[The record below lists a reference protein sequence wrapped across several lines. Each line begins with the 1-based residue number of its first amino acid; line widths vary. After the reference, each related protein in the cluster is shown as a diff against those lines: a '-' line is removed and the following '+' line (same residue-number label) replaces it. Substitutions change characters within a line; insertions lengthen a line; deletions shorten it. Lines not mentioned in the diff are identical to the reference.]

1 MSADAM
7 SAPLPPP
14 PVWRLAQRMSRIKTS
29 AVREILKVAER
40 PDILS
45 FAGGLPAPE
54 LFPLEAIAEA
64 HAEVLAT
71 EGRAALQYSIT
82 EGFGPLREWICGHL
96 QKRGRVANADQVLI
110 TNGSQQGID
119 LVAKVLLDPGD
130 LVVVENPSYLAA
142 LQTFGAFEAKF
153 ATVGSDDQGMRTDDL
168 ERLLATHKPK
178 LVYVVAN
185 FQNPKGTTLSLERRR
200 ELVRL
205 AQRHRFLILEDDPYG
220 ELRFTGDH
228 LPSLAAFDDEGVVV
242 SLGTFSKTLAPGLR
256 LGWVVGPRDFVRSL
270 TIAKQ
275 STDLHTATLA
285 QRAVAKLLT
294 RFDYNAHLESLRPV
308 YGARANAMLDALKL
322 HMPAGTRWTTPEG
335 GMFLWVE
342 LPAGLSGDALLPR
355 AIEQKV
361 AFVPGSPFFANN
373 PRPEF
378 LRLNYSNRPPDLIT
392 EGMRRLGAVI
402 AAAL

>member
-64 HAEVLAT
+64 HARVMAE
-71 EGRAALQYSIT
+71 EGRAALQYSTT
-82 EGFGPLREWICGHL
+82 EGFAPLREWICTHL
-96 QKRGRVANADQVLI
+96 ARSGRVCDADQILI

-142 LQTFGAFEAKF
+142 LQTFGGYEAKF
-153 ATVGSDDQGMRTDDL
+153 ATVESDDEGMRIDDL
-168 ERLLATHKPK
+168 ERVLATHKPK
-178 LVYVVAN
+178 MLYVVAN
-185 FQNPKGTTLSLERRR
+185 FQNPKGTTLSLERRKA
-200 ELVRL
+200 LVRL
-205 AQRHRFLILEDDPYG
+205 AQQHRFLILEDDPYG
-220 ELRFTGDH
+220 ELRFRGEH
-228 LPSLAAFDDEGVVV
+228 LPSLAAFDDQGVVV

-256 LGWVVGPRDFVRSL
+256 IGWVAGPRDFVRSL

-275 STDLHTATLA
+275 STDLHTATVA
-285 QRAVAKLLT
+285 QRAVVKLLQN
-294 RFDYNAHLESLRPV
+294 FDYYKHLDSLRPV
-308 YGARANAMLDALKL
+308 YGERANAMLDALKA
-322 HMPAGTRWTTPEG
+322 HMPEG
-335 GMFLWVE
+335 
-342 LPAGLSGDALLPR
+342 
-355 AIEQKV
+355 
-361 AFVPGSPFFANN
+361 
-373 PRPEF
+373 
-378 LRLNYSNRPPDLIT
+378 
-392 EGMRRLGAVI
+392 
-402 AAAL
+402 

>member
-71 EGRAALQYSIT
+71 EGRAALQYSTT
-82 EGFGPLREWICGHL
+82 EGYGPLREWICGHL
-96 QKRGRVANADQVLI
+96 QKRGRVANPNEVLI
-110 TNGSQQGID
+110 TSGSQQGID

-130 LVVVENPSYLAA
+130 LVVVESPSYLAA
-142 LQTFGAFEAKF
+142 LQTFGAYEAQF
-153 ATVGSDDQGMRTDDL
+153 ATVGSDDHGMRTDDL

-185 FQNPKGTTLSLERRR
+185 FQNPKGTTLALERRR

-205 AQRHRFLILEDDPYG
+205 AQKHRFLILEDDPYG
-220 ELRFTGDH
+220 ELRFTGNH
-228 LPSLAAFDDEGVVV
+228 LPSMAAFDDEGVVV

-256 LGWVVGPRDFVRSL
+256 IAWVVGPRDFVRSL

-294 RFDYNAHLESLRPV
+294 RFDYNAHLETLKPV
-308 YGARANAMLDALKL
+308 YGERANAMMDALKL
-322 HMPAGTRWTTPEG
+322 HMPAGTKWTTPEG

-342 LPAGLSGDALLPR
+342 LPAGLSGDALLPK
-355 AIEQKV
+355 AVEQKV

-373 PRPEF
+373 PRAEF
-378 LRLNYSNRPPDLIT
+378 LRLNYSNRPPELIT

-402 AAAL
+402 AASM

>member
-54 LFPLEAIAEA
+54 LFPVDAIAEA
-64 HAEVLAT
+64 HAEVLAND
-71 EGRAALQYSIT
+71 GPAALQYSTT
-82 EGFGPLREWICGHL
+82 EGYGPLREWICGHL
-96 QKRGRVANADQVLI
+96 QKRGRVAEANQVLV

-153 ATVGSDDQGMRTDDL
+153 ATVGSDDHGMRTDDL
-168 ERLLATHKPK
+168 ERLLATHRPK

-185 FQNPKGTTLSLERRR
+185 FQNPKGTTLALERRR

-205 AQRHRFLILEDDPYG
+205 AQKHRFLILEDDPYG
-220 ELRFTGDH
+220 ELRFTGNH
-228 LPSLAAFDDEGVVV
+228 LPSLASFDDEGVVV

-256 LGWVVGPRDFVRSL
+256 IGWVVGPRDFVRSL
-270 TIAKQ
+270 TVAKQ

-294 RFDYNAHLESLRPV
+294 RFDYNAHLDSLRPI
-308 YGARANAMLDALKL
+308 YGQRANAMLDALKI
-322 HMPAGTRWTTPEG
+322 HMPAGTTWTTPEG

-342 LPAGLSGDALLPR
+342 LPQGLSGDALLPR
-355 AIEQKV
+355 AIEEKV

-378 LRLNYSNRPPDLIT
+378 IRLNYSNRPPELIT

-402 AAAL
+402 SAAM

>member
-14 PVWRLAQRMSRIKTS
+14 PVWQLAQRMARTKTS

-54 LFPLEAIAEA
+54 LFPCDAIAEA
-64 HAEVLAT
+64 HAEVFAT
-71 EGRAALQYSIT
+71 EGRAALQYSTT
-82 EGFGPLREWICGHL
+82 EGYGPLREWICGHL
-96 QKRGRVANADQVLI
+96 QKRGRVATPEQILI
-110 TNGSQQGID
+110 TSGSQQGID

-130 LVVVENPSYLAA
+130 LVVVESPSYLAA
-142 LQTFGAFEAKF
+142 LQTFGSYEAKF
-153 ATVGSDDQGMRTDDL
+153 ATVASDDHGMRTDDL
-168 ERLLATHKPK
+168 ERVLATQRPK

-185 FQNPKGTTLSLERRR
+185 FQNPKGTTLALERRR

-205 AQRHRFLILEDDPYG
+205 AQKHRFLILEDDPYG
-220 ELRFTGDH
+220 ELRFTGSH
-228 LPSLAAFDDEGVVV
+228 LPSMASFDDEGVVV

-256 LGWVVGPRDFVRSL
+256 VAWVAGPRDFVRSL

-275 STDLHTATLA
+275 ATDLHTATLA

-294 RFDYNAHLESLRPV
+294 RFDYNAHLDALRPV
-308 YGARANAMLDALKL
+308 YGQRANAMLDALKI
-322 HMPAGTRWTTPEG
+322 HMPAGTKWTTPEG

-342 LPAGLSGDALLPR
+342 LPQGLSGDALLPR

-361 AFVPGSPFFANN
+361 AFVPGSPFFAMN

-378 LRLNYSNRPPDLIT
+378 IRLNYSNRPPELIT

-402 AAAL
+402 TAAM

>member
-1 MSADAM
+1 MA
-7 SAPLPPP
+7 
-14 PVWRLAQRMSRIKTS
+14 RTKTS
-29 AVREILKVAER
+29 AVREILKIAER

-64 HAEVLAT
+64 HAEVFAT
-71 EGRAALQYSIT
+71 EGRAALQYSTT

-96 QKRGRVANADQVLI
+96 QKRGRVATTDQVLI
-110 TNGSQQGID
+110 TSGSQQGID

-130 LVVVENPSYLAA
+130 LVIVESPSYLAA
-142 LQTFGAFEAKF
+142 LQTFGSYEAKF
-153 ATVGSDDQGMRTDDL
+153 ATVGSDDHGMRTDDL
-168 ERLLATHKPK
+168 ERMLATHRPK

-205 AQRHRFLILEDDPYG
+205 AQKYRFLILEDDPYG
-220 ELRFTGDH
+220 ELRFTGEH
-228 LPSLAAFDDEGVVV
+228 LPSMAAFDDEGVVV
-242 SLGTFSKTLAPGLR
+242 SLGTFSKTLAPGMR
-256 LGWVVGPRDFVRSL
+256 LAWVVGPKDFVRSL

-275 STDLHTATLA
+275 ATDLHTATLA

-294 RFDYNAHLESLRPV
+294 RFDYNAHLDALRPV
-308 YGARANAMLDALKL
+308 YGQRANAMLDALKL
-322 HMPAGTRWTTPEG
+322 HMPAGTKWTTPEG

-342 LPAGLSGDALLPR
+342 LPAGLSGDALLPK

-361 AFVPGSPFFANN
+361 AFVPGSPFFATN

-378 LRLNYSNRPPDLIT
+378 MRLNYSNRPPDLIT

-402 AAAL
+402 SAAM

>member
-402 AAAL
+402 AAAM

>member
-14 PVWRLAQRMSRIKTS
+14 PVWRLAQRRSRIKTS

-40 PDILS
+40 PDIHS

-402 AAAL
+402 AAAM

>member
-54 LFPLEAIAEA
+54 LFPVEAIAEA
-64 HAEVLAT
+64 HAEVLAND
-71 EGRAALQYSIT
+71 GRAALQYSTT
-82 EGFGPLREWICGHL
+82 EGYAPLREWICGHL
-96 QKRGRVANADQVLI
+96 QKRGRVAQANQVLI

-168 ERLLATHKPK
+168 ERLLATHRPK

-205 AQRHRFLILEDDPYG
+205 AQKHRFLILEDDPYG
-220 ELRFTGDH
+220 ELRFTGNH
-228 LPSLAAFDDEGVVV
+228 LPSLASFDDEGVVV

-256 LGWVVGPRDFVRSL
+256 IGWVVGPRDFVRSL
-270 TIAKQ
+270 TVAKQ

-285 QRAVAKLLT
+285 QHAVAKLLT
-294 RFDYNAHLESLRPV
+294 RFDYGAHLESLCPV
-308 YGARANAMLDALKL
+308 YGQRANAMLDALKL

-342 LPAGLSGDALLPR
+342 LPAGLSGDALLPK

-378 LRLNYSNRPPDLIT
+378 IRLNYSNRPPELIT

-402 AAAL
+402 SAAM

>member
-14 PVWRLAQRMSRIKTS
+14 PVWRLAQRMSRLKTS

-54 LFPLEAIAEA
+54 LFPVQAIADA

-71 EGRAALQYSIT
+71 DGQAALQYSTT
-82 EGFGPLREWICGHL
+82 EGYGPLREWICGHL
-96 QKRGRVANADQVLI
+96 KQRGRVANPDQILI

-153 ATVGSDDQGMRTDDL
+153 ATVGSDDQGLRTDDL

-205 AQRHRFLILEDDPYG
+205 AQQHRFLILEDDPYG
-220 ELRFTGDH
+220 ELRFTGEH
-228 LPSLAAFDDEGVVV
+228 LPSMASFDDEGVVV

-256 LGWVVGPRDFVRSL
+256 IGWVAGPKDFVRSL

-285 QRAVAKLLT
+285 QRAVVKLLG
-294 RFDYNAHLESLRPV
+294 RFDYNAHLDALRPV
-308 YGARANAMLDALKL
+308 YGQRANAMLDALKL
-322 HMPAGTRWTTPEG
+322 HMPAGTKWTVPEG

-342 LPAGLSGDALLPR
+342 LPQGLSGDLLLPK

-361 AFVPGSPFFANN
+361 AFVPGSPFFANH
-373 PRPEF
+373 PRAEF
-378 LRLNYSNRPPDLIT
+378 MRLNYSNRPPELIT

-402 AAAL
+402 AAAM

>member
-1 MSADAM
+1 
-7 SAPLPPP
+7 
-14 PVWRLAQRMSRIKTS
+14 MSRLKTS

-54 LFPLEAIAEA
+54 LFPVQAIADA

-71 EGRAALQYSIT
+71 EGQAALQYSTT
-82 EGFGPLREWICGHL
+82 EGYGPLREWICGHL
-96 QKRGRVANADQVLI
+96 KQRGRVANPDQVLI

-153 ATVGSDDQGMRTDDL
+153 ATVGSDDQGLRTDDL

-185 FQNPKGTTLSLERRR
+185 FQNPKGTTLALERRR

-205 AQRHRFLILEDDPYG
+205 AQKHRFLILEDDPYG
-220 ELRFTGDH
+220 ELRFTGEH
-228 LPSLAAFDDEGVVV
+228 LPSMASFDDEGVVV

-256 LGWVVGPRDFVRSL
+256 IGWVVGPKDFVRSL

-285 QRAVAKLLT
+285 QRAVVKLLE
-294 RFDYNAHLESLRPV
+294 RFDYSAHLDALRPV
-308 YGARANAMLDALKL
+308 YGQRANAMLDALKV
-322 HMPAGTRWTTPEG
+322 HMPAGTRWTVPEG

-342 LPAGLSGDALLPR
+342 LPAGLSGDLLLPK

-361 AFVPGSPFFANN
+361 AFVPGSPFFANE
-373 PRPEF
+373 PRAEF
-378 LRLNYSNRPPDLIT
+378 IRLNYSNRPPELIT
-392 EGMRRLGAVI
+392 EGMRRLGGVI
-402 AAAL
+402 AAAM

>member
-14 PVWRLAQRMSRIKTS
+14 PVWKLAQRMSRIKTS

-54 LFPLEAIAEA
+54 LFPVDAIAEA
-64 HAEVLAT
+64 HAEVLAND
-71 EGRAALQYSIT
+71 GRAALQYSTT
-82 EGFGPLREWICGHL
+82 EGYAPLREWICGHL
-96 QKRGRVANADQVLI
+96 QKRGRVAEANQVLI

-153 ATVGSDDQGMRTDDL
+153 ATVGSDDHGMRIDDL
-168 ERLLATHKPK
+168 ERLLATHRPK

-185 FQNPKGTTLSLERRR
+185 FQNPKGTTLALERRR

-205 AQRHRFLILEDDPYG
+205 AQKHRFLILEDDPYG
-220 ELRFTGDH
+220 ELRFTGNH

-256 LGWVVGPRDFVRSL
+256 IGWVVGPRDFVRNL
-270 TIAKQ
+270 TVAKQ

-294 RFDYNAHLESLRPV
+294 RFDYNAHLDALRPV
-308 YGARANAMLDALKL
+308 YGQRANAMLDALKI
-322 HMPAGTRWTTPEG
+322 HMPAGTKWTTPEG

-342 LPAGLSGDALLPR
+342 LPQGLSGDALLPK
-355 AIEQKV
+355 AIEEKV

-378 LRLNYSNRPPDLIT
+378 IRLNYSNRPPELIT

-402 AAAL
+402 SAAM

>member
-54 LFPLEAIAEA
+54 LFPVEAIAEA

-71 EGRAALQYSIT
+71 EGRAALQYSTT
-82 EGFGPLREWICGHL
+82 EGFAPLREWICGHL
-96 QKRGRVANADQVLI
+96 QKRGRVSTADQVLI

-142 LQTFGAFEAKF
+142 LQTFGGYEAKF

-168 ERLLATHKPK
+168 ERLLATHRPK

-220 ELRFTGDH
+220 ELRFTGEH

-256 LGWVVGPRDFVRSL
+256 IGWVVGPRDFVRNL
-270 TIAKQ
+270 TVAKQ

-285 QRAVAKLLT
+285 QRAVARLLT
-294 RFDYNAHLESLRPV
+294 RFDYGAHLESLRPV
-308 YGARANAMLDALKL
+308 YGERANAMLAALEA
-322 HMPAGTRWTTPEG
+322 HMPAGTKWTTPEG

-342 LPAGLSGDALLPR
+342 LPEGLSGDLLLPK

-378 LRLNYSNRPPDLIT
+378 LRLNYSNRPPDLIA

-402 AAAL
+402 AAAM

>member
-14 PVWRLAQRMSRIKTS
+14 PVWRLAQRMSRLKTS

-54 LFPLEAIAEA
+54 LFPVQAIADA

-71 EGRAALQYSIT
+71 EGQAALQYSTT
-82 EGFGPLREWICGHL
+82 EGYGPLREWICGHL
-96 QKRGRVANADQVLI
+96 KQRGRVANPDQVLI

-153 ATVGSDDQGMRTDDL
+153 ATVGSDDQGLRTDDL

-185 FQNPKGTTLSLERRR
+185 FQNPKGTTLALERRR

-205 AQRHRFLILEDDPYG
+205 AQKHRFLILEDDPYG
-220 ELRFTGDH
+220 ELRFTGEH
-228 LPSLAAFDDEGVVV
+228 LPSMASFDDEGVVV

-256 LGWVVGPRDFVRSL
+256 IGWVVGPKDFVRSL

-285 QRAVAKLLT
+285 QRAVVKLLE
-294 RFDYNAHLESLRPV
+294 RFDYSAHLDALRPV
-308 YGARANAMLDALKL
+308 YGQRANAMLDALKV
-322 HMPAGTRWTTPEG
+322 HMPAGTRWTVPEG

-342 LPAGLSGDALLPR
+342 LPAGLSGDLLLPK

-361 AFVPGSPFFANN
+361 AFVPGSPFFANE
-373 PRPEF
+373 PRAEF
-378 LRLNYSNRPPDLIT
+378 IRLNYSNRPPELIT
-392 EGMRRLGAVI
+392 EGMRRLGGVI
-402 AAAL
+402 AAAM